1 MSYGHLGL
9 TYAAALI
16 FYGFCGWWLDG
27 KLGTQPLFLLVG
39 VAVGAVGGFLWIY
52 REVVRAEAKTRDK
65 KAEDADREGK
75 PSEP

>member
-16 FYGFCGWWLDG
+16 FYGFGGWWLDG

-39 VAVGAVGGFLWIY
+39 VALGAVGGFLWIY
-52 REVVRAEAKTRDK
+52 REVVRTETKAREKKDNDRDK
-65 KAEDADREGK
+65 EGK
-75 PSEP
+75 LSEP